1 MSLSNS
7 IKQNIKI
14 LILIIISLLFISC
27 GDTNTKVERV
37 PTQYGMLK
45 GVFHKIKP
53 GETLHQLSVS
63 YGVSLEDILE
73 INDLD
78 PNDIVFVG
86 DEIFIPTAS
95 KIINKIIVKEKK
107 KKRFKTEKKSIKKR
121 KRAKKRLK
129 RKILLPKIYVN
140 SLLWPVDGVIVS
152 KFGKYG
158 SFHNDGIDIAIIRNT
173 PIKAVLSG
181 EVIYSG
187 FQKGYGNIVI
197 IQHKDKIITIYAHN
211 EKNLVKSGEKVKK
224 NQKIALVGNSG
235 NTERTKLHFEIRKGV
250 KSVNPIYYLKN

>member
-7 IKQNIKI
+7 VRQNIKI
-14 LILIIISLLFISC
+14 LLLIVISLVFISC
-27 GDTNTKVERV
+27 SDTNNKLERV

-63 YGVSLEDILE
+63 YGISLEDILE

-95 KIINKIIVKEKK
+95 KIINRIVV
-107 KKRFKTEKKSIKKR
+107 KKR
-121 KRAKKRLK
+121 KKKIVKIKEKIRKKIKRGKKRVK

-140 SLLWPVDGVIVS
+140 SLFWPVDGVVVS

-158 SFHNDGIDIAIIRNT
+158 SFHNDGIDIAIIRDT

-187 FQKGYGNIVI
+187 YQKGYGNIVI